1 MFMVNVGKY
10 TIHGSCGRLWFCYR
24 GPVGFRQ
31 VLGEDH
37 PDTLVAQAN
46 FFALMEAGKEAE
58 GKLPSRE
65 LAYPL

>member
-1 MFMVNVGKY
+1 MVHVGKY
-10 TIHGSCGRLWFCYR
+10 TISHGSYGRLWFCYR

-46 FFALMEAGKEAE
+46 FLALMEAE
-58 GKLPSRE
+58 GKKLKGS
-65 LAYPL
+65 YHQGN